1 MPGPTRNR
9 SENLSR
15 ERDANRPGR
24 PTLTTGVARAVT
36 WPEPKADWHEIA
48 QMVWDAAQN
57 SGQADFYQQSDVAV
71 LYSLMD
77 DLSWYKRPYTA
88 LDDGHEYHKRSGQM
102 LQTIMSALKDLLLT
116 EGDRRRLSLELSAPP
131 DNKPAAS
138 VAVMDDYRSGLT
150 AVPDLPKTD

>member
-9 SENLSR
+9 SSNLSR
-15 ERDANRPGR
+15 ERDANRSGR
-24 PTLTTGVARAVT
+24 PTLTTGVARPVV

-48 QMVWDAAQN
+48 RMVWDAARN
-57 SGQADFYQQSDVAV
+57 SGQADYYQQSDVAV

-77 DLSWYKRPYTA
+77 DLSFYKQPFVTK
-88 LDDGHEYHKRSGQM
+88 DGDEYHKRSGQM

-131 DNKPAAS
+131 SDEPAAS
-138 VAVMDDYRSGLT
+138 VAVMDDYRTGLSV
-150 AVPDLPKTD
+150 VPDLPKTD